1 MSINIARQLLD
12 FDPKTMYF
20 NNTIKNKIIK
30 GTNSLFTG
38 INIKQGNIVLNNVC
52 LIFTVKNSGTENI
65 PSNNEKYKCYTNDS
79 VNMKIFRTLEL
90 LEKNIL
96 SKYCSLRHK
105 TYDVVYSLANT
116 ENNYWQFKYYDNKE
130 HKASNPQF
138 SIINRYTIDDRNFK
152 NDQNSK
158 TFVIKISGVWEN
170 NGKIGVSYKIC
181 SI

>member
-12 FDPKTMYF
+12 FEPDTMYF

-52 LIFTVKNSGTENI
+52 LIFTIKNSGIENI
-65 PSNNEKYKCYTNDS
+65 PCNNEKYKCYTSDS
-79 VNMKIFRTLEL
+79 VNVKIFKMLEIV
-90 LEKNIL
+90 EKNIL
-96 SKYCSLRHK
+96 NKYCSVRHK
-105 TYDVVYSLANT
+105 NYEVVYSLANN
-116 ENNYWQFKYYDNKE
+116 NNYWQFKYYDNKD
-130 HKASNPQF
+130 HMASNPQF
-138 SIINRYTIDDRNFK
+138 SIINRYTIDDINFK

-158 TFVIKISGVWEN
+158 TYVIKISGVWEN